1 MSDAVAFVL
10 LSLLCTTCLAY
21 YRVDQTSGH
30 FVDSSGRERL
40 FHGVNVVYKLPPY
53 FPPATTFDPQRSF
66 GEKDVDFLFQHG
78 FTAVRLYVSWH
89 GAEPVRGQYNA
100 TYLDA
105 IEALVELLGS
115 KGIVSILDCHQ
126 DVMSP
131 LFCGEGFP
139 DHGVVYSNDSDTLLD
154 FPVPVPSLTPYKVDQ
169 LTGYPSRN
177 DCNSHPFY
185 LYYMSYASC
194 KAWQSF
200 YDNDEGVRDRFLL
213 FWKEVARRFQSNPN
227 VLGYE
232 LLNEPWTGDLYADP
246 SLIEPCEKRKIL
258 LFSGGLFSS
267 FFLARLDQKY
277 LAPLYRD
284 LHAAIRSHD
293 TNHIIFFEAV
303 SDFLS
308 DFSLG
313 KLTAAGFT
321 EGPGGWEY
329 NDRYS
334 THKKRKLG
342 ENVFFV
348 RQVFSYHVYCPLMD
362 SHGQP
367 RSSVLCDLTDE
378 VLIKGRQ
385 ADVKKMNMSGSFV
398 TEWGAFDNFASDS
411 VAARNGQKF
420 LDQLDEQLLSW
431 AYWQFKGYDDI
442 TTQTV
447 GNEGFWDSAGQLQE
461 PKVKMLSRTY
471 APMIAGQY
479 INMSFEAAS
488 GWFSVSYRASNVT
501 EEPTQIFINQKLYYP
516 NGYTTTSS
524 PPDAVTFSF
533 EPPFIIAHHSSS
545 VEHGQVL
552 TIFVT
557 AK

>member
-246 SLIEPCEKRKIL
+246 SLIEP
-258 LFSGGLFSS
+258 S
-267 FFLARLDQKY
+267 RLDQKY

-329 NDRYS
+329 ND
-334 THKKRKLG
+334 
-342 ENVFFV
+342 